1 MIEPKN
7 IYVTTLSEQI
17 QETEN
22 MDNENGNRTW
32 TVKLNNQKKFECNSL
47 QKCAWWVNNSHYLRM
62 NPDTRISIS
71 SFVTGASE

>member
-1 MIEPKN
+1 MN
-7 IYVTTLSEQI
+7 
-17 QETEN
+17 
-22 MDNENGNRTW
+22 NENGNRTW

-62 NPDTRISIS
+62 NPDTHISIS